1 MKTNLFLN
9 AGSSIR
15 NSNDVLNKIPETD
28 EEQQFLFLYKELII
42 KEVKSKIIS
51 NINNMDDNLF

>member
-15 NSNDVLNKIPETD
+15 NSNDVLIKIPETD

-51 NINNMDDNLF
+51 NINNMDDNL

>member
-1 MKTNLFLN
+1 MKTNLFFN
-9 AGSSIR
+9 ADSSIR
-15 NSNDVLNKIPETD
+15 NSNDVLYKIPETD
-28 EEQQFLFLYKELII
+28 EEQQFLFLYKEIII

>member
-1 MKTNLFLN
+1 MLN
-9 AGSSIR
+9 ILGKIW
-15 NSNDVLNKIPETD
+15 DGLNKKAETD

-51 NINNMDDNLF
+51 NINNMDDNL